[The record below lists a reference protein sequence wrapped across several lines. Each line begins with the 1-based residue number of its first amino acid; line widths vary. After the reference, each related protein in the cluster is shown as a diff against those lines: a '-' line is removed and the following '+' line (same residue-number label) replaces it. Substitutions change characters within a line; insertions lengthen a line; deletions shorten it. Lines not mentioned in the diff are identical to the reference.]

1 MKTLTLSHL
10 WVWRLV
16 AHPQFNIRL
25 WLLLLSFSL
34 HGIATGQTFVNLT
47 ATGANNGTSWS
58 DAYTDLKMALDSTT
72 SGEIWVASGI
82 YYPSD
87 SNKFASFTLQPG
99 VQVYGGFNGQESTLS
114 QRDIS
119 ANPTIL
125 SGDIGQDDLKVVADT
140 TTDIVGE
147 NSIHVVVI
155 PGGADSTTILDGC
168 TIVAGSATES
178 SSFNSQRGAGLA
190 CFPNALP
197 TRFQIRNCRFQANVA
212 TIDGGGLGV
221 LGDQNVNIAYTIE
234 NCTFLNNVAGWGG
247 GLFSR
252 AENGSQ
258 HKPLITRSTFI
269 GNVAETLGGGIETEV
284 FTSEDSTVLSYCYFE
299 GNYAARG
306 GGTHFL
312 LFTRCYGKITVDSCN
327 FVQNTSGGFAGGLNI
342 ATVTP
347 SGLQPL
353 EVTVSRSVFEENEA
367 VRGGGLIILSEG
379 SASPSPN
386 QLTDVEL
393 IDCEFRKNVAKTTET
408 GQRGFAGGFRAQT
421 LVGKMDLDMRDCLF
435 SENEADVSG
444 AFEFISE
451 NRGTGTLVMEECQ
464 FLDNVAEEVSAAA
477 VVSLANSNA
486 DTATAISF
494 IRDCVFE
501 GNAVALPT
509 EGGGALG
516 LISLYNATLQA
527 NVSRS
532 SFLHNTSEG
541 VELPGGAMTITGN
554 KGVIDVEIDSSQ
566 FIGNASMKG
575 GAIGLLRYRDTENTV
590 DVSLEIQHSLFEHN
604 DAQEG
609 GALYALQEDAA
620 SFHIEFRNDTLI
632 QNTSQ
637 NQGGGIYASNKGQA
651 ELNVNMLHS
660 RMIQDSSVQGGAIYV
675 KNESTGSTKLETE
688 SSLFLGNYA
697 AWQGGAA
704 YVQATNST
712 VHSTLRN
719 ATLYGNQS
727 NNSGGGIFYDQSGTG
742 QGQNFLFNSLF
753 AYNTALQDSDIA
765 LNNGAIV
772 NPFATLTQDSST
784 NLSVIVGD
792 PGFIDPLGP
801 DGQIGTGDEDLH
813 LNWNS
818 PAINAGFN
826 SFVTTSLDL
835 DGNMRIQR
843 DTVDIGAYESSF
855 ATSIEVAP
863 FPTFQVFPNPAT
875 DILFVKGL
883 KQGEWQIDVKDVHGR
898 LLFQQAVRSSGEE
911 KTIDVSPFTP
921 GIYLITCSS
930 QNQQF
935 TIKFLK
941 K

>member
-1 MKTLTLSHL
+1 MKNLTLSHK
-10 WVWRLV
+10 WAWRLIT
-16 AHPQFNIRL
+16 HSQFNASL

-34 HGIATGQTFVNLT
+34 HGVATGQTFVNLT
-47 ATGANNGTSWS
+47 ATGANDGTSWS

-99 VQVYGGFNGQESTLS
+99 VQVYGGFNGQENTLA

-125 SGDIGQDDLKVVADT
+125 SGDIGQDDLKAVADT

-168 TIVAGSATES
+168 TIVAGSATDS
-178 SSFNSQRGAGLA
+178 SSFNSQRGGGFA

-197 TRFQIRNCRFQANVA
+197 TRFQVRNCRFQANVA
-212 TIDGGGLGV
+212 NIDGGGLGV
-221 LGDQNVNIAYTIE
+221 LGGSNVSIAYTIE

-252 AENGSQ
+252 ANGGSQ

-269 GNVAETLGGGIETEV
+269 GNVAETFGGGVETEIY
-284 FTSEDSTVLSYCYFE
+284 TSEDSTVLSYCYFE
-299 GNYAARG
+299 GNHAGSGG
-306 GGTHFL
+306 GGTNFVL
-312 LFTRCYGKITVDSCN
+312 LSGCYGKITVDSCN
-327 FVQNTSGGFAGGLNI
+327 FAQNTSGEFAGGLNI

-353 EVTVSRSVFEENEA
+353 EVMVSRSVFEENEA
-367 VRGGGLIILSEG
+367 VRRGGGLIILSEG
-379 SASPSPN
+379 SASASPN
-386 QLTDVEL
+386 QLTDVKL
-393 IDCEFRKNVAKTTET
+393 IDCEFRKNVAKATET
-408 GQRGFAGGFRAQT
+408 GQRGFAGGFRAHT
-421 LVGKMDLDMRDCLF
+421 LGGKMDLDMRGCLF
-435 SENEADVSG
+435 SENEADLSG
-444 AFEFISE
+444 AFEFVSE
-451 NRGTGTLVMEECQ
+451 NRATGILVMEECE
-464 FLDNVAEEVSAAA
+464 FSDNVAEEFSAA
-477 VVSLANSNA
+477 VIVSVSN
-486 DTATAISF
+486 DTATSISS
-494 IRDCVFE
+494 IHDCHFE
-501 GNAVALPT
+501 GNTIALPT
-509 EGGGALG
+509 KGGGALG
-516 LISLYNATLQA
+516 LVSLNNVSLQA
-527 NVSRS
+527 NVSQT
-532 SFLHNTSEG
+532 SFLNNTSEG

-554 KGVIDVEIDSSQ
+554 KGVIDVQIDSSQ

-575 GAIGLLRYRDTENTV
+575 GAIGLLRYQDTENTA
-590 DVSLEIQHSLFEHN
+590 DVSLEIQHSLFEQN

-620 SFHIEFRNDTLI
+620 SFHIEFSNDTLI
-632 QNTSQ
+632 KNTSQ
-637 NQGGGIYASNKGQA
+637 NQGGGVYASNKGQA
-651 ELNVNMLHS
+651 ELNVNILYS
-660 RMIQDSSVQGGAIYV
+660 RMIQDSSLQGGAIYV

-697 AWQGGAA
+697 TLQGGAA
-704 YVQATNST
+704 YVQATTGS

-843 DTVDIGAYESSF
+843 DTVDIGAYESAF
-855 ATSIEVAP
+855 VTSVKVAP
-863 FPTFQVFPNPAT
+863 FPTFQVFPNPTA
-875 DILFVKGL
+875 DMLFVKGL
-883 KQGEWQIDVKDVHGR
+883 KQGDWRIDVKDVHGR
-898 LLFQQAVRSSGEE
+898 LLYQQAVRSSGEE
-911 KTIDVSPFTP
+911 KAIDVSPFSP
-921 GIYLITCSS
+921 GMYLITCSS